1 MLVGVKGA
9 GDLASGTIHRLHRAG
24 FAVVATELPQPL
36 ALRRTV
42 AFAEAIYSDTIEIE
56 GLTGARAETLDEAR
70 TILAQGRVPVLVDP
84 DGALLRALHPS
95 ALIDAML
102 AKHPTGIRLADAQVV
117 LALGPGFEAGVD
129 AHAVIETNRGHH
141 LGRVYLNGCAE
152 ANTGVPG
159 DIAGFTSERL
169 LRAPAD
175 GPLLARHA
183 IADVVQAGEVIA
195 TVGGAPMLAQIGG
208 VLRGLVHD
216 GLVVRQG
223 MKVGDID
230 PRARREHCFSIS
242 DKSRAIAG
250 GALEALLYLL
260 ENLPTS
266 AQPSQHSRTM
276 NQDSVVVRALTSE
289 DYTGVRRVDEL
300 TQRQYRGAAWD
311 SMSDVEKDAC
321 LVSRQ
326 SEFAI
331 NLRTGYGFVATKG
344 NDIIGFIFAHKTLPF
359 ASNLYIRYI
368 GVDPAYQGCGVGALL
383 YRQLI
388 EKARKDG
395 IKEIAT
401 LINLDNPRSMKLHEK
416 VGFTLIDRKE
426 AVLKLP

>member
-1 MLVGVKGA
+1 MTVFRHVLVGVKGA

-24 FAVVATELPQPL
+24 FAVVAAELSQPL

-42 AFAEAIYSDTIEIE
+42 AFAEAVYSGTIEIE
-56 GLTGARAETLDEAR
+56 GLTGARAETLDEVQAALAR
-70 TILAQGRVPVLVDP
+70 GQVPVLIDP
-84 DGALLRALHPS
+84 NGALMRALKPT
-95 ALIDAML
+95 ALIDATL
-102 AKHPTGIRLADAQVV
+102 AKHPTGIQLGDAQVV

-141 LGRVYLNGCAE
+141 LGRVYLSGCAE

-175 GPLLARHA
+175 GPLIAQHT

-195 TVGGAPMLAQIGG
+195 TVGGVPMLAQIGG

-250 GALEALLYLL
+250 GVLEALLYLL
-260 ENLPTS
+260 
-266 AQPSQHSRTM
+266 SR
-276 NQDSVVVRALTSE
+276 
-289 DYTGVRRVDEL
+289 
-300 TQRQYRGAAWD
+300 
-311 SMSDVEKDAC
+311 
-321 LVSRQ
+321 
-326 SEFAI
+326 
-331 NLRTGYGFVATKG
+331 
-344 NDIIGFIFAHKTLPF
+344 
-359 ASNLYIRYI
+359 
-368 GVDPAYQGCGVGALL
+368 
-383 YRQLI
+383 
-388 EKARKDG
+388 
-395 IKEIAT
+395 
-401 LINLDNPRSMKLHEK
+401 
-416 VGFTLIDRKE
+416 
-426 AVLKLP
+426 